1 MTEQQNAL
9 TPRQAAKYLGISDG
23 ALRLWRSR
31 GEGPR
36 YFRAGG
42 KLVRYRRSDLDA
54 CGNSRSAISRTEFT
68 KGFLANDQRP
78 TTNDRFIENPVEQ
91 ALRAADLLL
100 QSGGFGLIAIDLA
113 GVPVKI
119 ARRIP
124 LTTWF
129 RFRRAIEPTPTI
141 LLAIGEQPCAQT
153 CATLSLQFAGQ
164 KQFLRESDSSLV
176 VGRWSLGKKLPA

>member
-54 CGNSRSAISRTEFT
+54 WIDTRLSTALTSGNQSRP
-68 KGFLANDQRP
+68 G
-78 TTNDRFIENPVEQ
+78 
-91 ALRAADLLL
+91 AA
-100 QSGGFGLIAIDLA
+100 
-113 GVPVKI
+113 K
-119 ARRIP
+119 
-124 LTTWF
+124 
-129 RFRRAIEPTPTI
+129 
-141 LLAIGEQPCAQT
+141 
-153 CATLSLQFAGQ
+153 
-164 KQFLRESDSSLV
+164 
-176 VGRWSLGKKLPA
+176 